1 MTEKMRKFL
10 NKIGLIP
17 REEIFYIGGA
27 DVLPAP
33 LKGQEENDALAAL
46 DDIGHIAR
54 SVQMV
59 NEGRRR
65 YEEFF
70 TARGLEYVPSHTNFI
85 LVNVGN
91 GVEVFRKALA
101 RGVIMRPMAA
111 YGLTAY
117 IRITIGNERENTR
130 CLEVLE
136 AILD

>member
-1 MTEKMRKFL
+1 MADLL
-10 NKIGLIP
+10 NKARSPFNVNAFAQVG
-17 REEIFYIGGA
+17 
-27 DVLPAP
+27 
-33 LKGQEENDALAAL
+33 ALAAL
-46 DDIGHIAR
+46 DDTGHIAR

-130 CLEVLE
+130 CLEVLSQV
-136 AILD
+136 L